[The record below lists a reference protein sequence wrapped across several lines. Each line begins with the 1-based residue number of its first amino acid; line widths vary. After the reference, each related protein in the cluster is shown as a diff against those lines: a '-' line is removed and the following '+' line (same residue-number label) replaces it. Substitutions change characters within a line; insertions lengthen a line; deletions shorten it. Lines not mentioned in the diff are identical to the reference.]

1 MFSFYSIHQLENLL
15 FKMKPDDKK
24 QQSLT
29 DIRVIDFGLS
39 RRYNT
44 HHRFAS
50 LPKLTSFVGTKLYVA
65 PEVLNHSY
73 THAVDVWS
81 IGVLAYALLSAKAPF
96 MGRNDQELFD
106 KIQHCG
112 EELKFPS
119 PDFDNVSEMAKG
131 FIQLLLVKDEASRP
145 LASDLL
151 SHPWMMKAAKW
162 KDEIDTASPNGSNS
176 SAFKKLF
183 GRFTKSKNRQE
194 SKLAVSKDALD
205 GVTRTISVSN

>member
-1 MFSFYSIHQLENLL
+1 
-15 FKMKPDDKK
+15 MKPENRK

-29 DIRVIDFGLS
+29 DVRVIDFGLS
-39 RRYNT
+39 RRYDT

-73 THAVDVWS
+73 THAVDLWS

-119 PDFDNVSEMAKG
+119 PDFDNVSDLAKD
-131 FIQLLLVKDEASRP
+131 FIRQLLVKDESSRP
-145 LASDLL
+145 LAIDLL
-151 SHPWMMKAAKW
+151 GHPWMMKAAKW
-162 KDEIDTASPNGSNS
+162 KDEIDTAATHASP
-176 SAFKKLF
+176 FKKLF
-183 GRFTKSKNRQE
+183 GRFGKKKAQTN
-194 SKLAVSKDALD
+194 ALD
-205 GVTRTISVSN
+205 GVTHGIAVQ

>member
-1 MFSFYSIHQLENLL
+1 
-15 FKMKPDDKK
+15 MKPDDRK

-29 DIRVIDFGLS
+29 DVRVIDFGLS
-39 RRYNT
+39 RRYDT

-73 THAVDVWS
+73 THAVDLWS

-119 PDFDNVSEMAKG
+119 PDFDNVSELAKD
-131 FIQLLLVKDEASRP
+131 FIRQLLVKDESSRP
-145 LASDLL
+145 LAIDLL
-151 SHPWMMKAAKW
+151 GHPWMMKAAKW
-162 KDEIDTASPNGSNS
+162 KDEIDTAPTHASP
-176 SAFKKLF
+176 FKKLF
-183 GRFTKSKNRQE
+183 GRFGKKKAQTN
-194 SKLAVSKDALD
+194 ALD
-205 GVTRTISVSN
+205 GVTHGIAVQ